1 MFGCADTLEQHHEG
15 SFRWAMRDSHPAS
28 QCGRMRLWH
37 TTAMLLDY
45 TLLPVELVIWSGKK
59 VVFMISSSNGGGG
72 GGARY
77 QDVRKRRNRA
87 TLNGQEIVIEFV
99 CRVTVGAITAVTA
112 FLLLLLPSHVKAS
125 TRRQRVE
132 PPQVVAGAAA
142 AATC

>member
-1 MFGCADTLEQHHEG
+1 
-15 SFRWAMRDSHPAS
+15 
-28 QCGRMRLWH
+28 
-37 TTAMLLDY
+37 MLLDY

-72 GGARY
+72 GGGARY
-77 QDVRKRRNRA
+77 QDVRERRNRA

-132 PPQVVAGAAA
+132 PPQVIAGAAA